1 MLPKSFGMVPLTS
14 YLKGQGV
21 DDINNFQIKEA
32 YWHRK
37 AYNYVGL
44 TLQELEAS
52 LGISRCDE
60 KNC

>member
-1 MLPKSFGMVPLTS
+1 MIL
-14 YLKGQGV
+14 
-21 DDINNFQIKEA
+21 NNFQIKEA